1 MLSSLF
7 QGIWMPC
14 SQVVQAKD
22 QAVSC
27 LKKSGL
33 NTQASQVVCVC
44 VCVCVFV
51 RVSVCLYVILCI
63 ADSVCHLRKDQI
75 EYDADL
81 MFIYIVITHSSNS
94 ILFPNTPGANISR
107 GWRCLCRLMGTTI
120 CKWHIN
126 RFVCSWD
133 DLSDLDCG
141 MSCPGCR
148 VEREAWKSA
157 AAVLSRLHF
166 GRTLIRAGPLA

>member
-1 MLSSLF
+1 
-7 QGIWMPC
+7 MPC

-107 GWRCLCRLMGTTI
+107 G
-120 CKWHIN
+120 
-126 RFVCSWD
+126 
-133 DLSDLDCG
+133 
-141 MSCPGCR
+141 
-148 VEREAWKSA
+148 
-157 AAVLSRLHF
+157 
-166 GRTLIRAGPLA
+166 